1 MLQQIL
7 WLFNNNKLASLEA
20 TLVQNL
26 LTGVKCRAN
35 SVDNK
40 NICLQNVATTKNIS
54 GEQNLENLSKNYFVA
69 KCCGIVSRLKLYYSG
84 SLCHWEI
91 SPNIT

>member
-40 NICLQNVATTKNIS
+40 NICLQNVATTKKIF
-54 GEQNLENLSKNYFVA
+54 LENK
-69 KCCGIVSRLKLYYSG
+69 I
-84 SLCHWEI
+84 
-91 SPNIT
+91 

>member
-1 MLQQIL
+1 MFQQIL

-40 NICLQNVATTKNIS
+40 NICLQNVATTK
-54 GEQNLENLSKNYFVA
+54 KYFWRT
-69 KCCGIVSRLKLYYSG
+69 KSRKSIKKLFCGKMLWDCLQA
-84 SLCHWEI
+84 
-91 SPNIT
+91 